1 MKLTIRN
8 GMFETNS
15 SSMHSIVICKDGGS
29 YTEKELH
36 DPIFLD
42 GTIKFWEND
51 LEFGRSPF
59 ELLTTWDRK
68 LAFVIAS
75 LCRNKEEEDEE
86 AKNIITELEK
96 IVSKHIPE
104 CCKIKIADICYEY
117 SSWPYGYIDHQS
129 LGLLDR
135 LLKEEGVS
143 IEEFIFNKKYIVVID
158 GDEYCIFNQM
168 KEQFGIAD
176 KIEKEIKTVHW
187 MD

>member
-1 MKLTIRN
+1 MKLTIRD

-15 SSMHSIVICKDGGS
+15 SSMHSIVICKDGGN

-36 DPIFLD
+36 DPIFSD

-59 ELLTTWDRK
+59 ELLTAWDRK

-75 LCRNKEEEDEE
+75 LCGYKEEEDEE

-104 CCKIKIADICYEY
+104 CCKIELTDICYEH
-117 SSWPYGYIDHQS
+117 SIWPYGYVDHQS
-129 LGLLDR
+129 MGLLDR
-135 LLKEEGVS
+135 LLKKEGIS
-143 IEEFIFNKKYIVVID
+143 IEEFIFNKKYVVVID
-158 GDEYCIFNQM
+158 GDEYCIFDTIRKKFDLNNQ
-168 KEQFGIAD
+168 
-176 KIEKEIKTVHW
+176 IEKEV
-187 MD
+187 D